1 MADPIKPLTVED
13 RLALLE
19 QRLAERD
26 AEIERLKTTPPP
38 PAPLPSTEPD
48 GSHDLDTYKEGEFK
62 QQGTGA
68 KFQLKHVPDDVHGK
82 TLHFKNKTHSFQA
95 STVAEARQHFEG
107 DFSKFEPKKPEP
119 KK

>member
-1 MADPIKPLTVED
+1 MPDPTKPLAPED
-13 RLALLE
+13 RLATLEKLLAD
-19 QRLAERD
+19 QG
-26 AEIERLKTTPPP
+26 AEIARLKTAPP
-38 PAPLPSTEPD
+38 PAPLPATEPN
-48 GSHDLDTYKEGEFK
+48 GSHDLDAYTEGEFK

-95 STVAEARQHFEG
+95 STAAEARQHFEG